1 MSGESKTRALV
12 SVIVP
17 VFNGE
22 RYLSESLG
30 SILRQTYSRTEI
42 FVMDDASTDGTRE
55 VAAAYGERVKYHRQR
70 ANRGIYGNANDG
82 IDEIWPAGTLWPNRR
97 LEDARGGKPD
107 WLAAGF
113 ILKARKTGSGKVS
126 QRNPAVG

>member
-1 MSGESKTRALV
+1 MSGEAKTQALV

-22 RYLSESLG
+22 RYLRESFD
-30 SILRQTYSRTEI
+30 SILAQTYPRTEI
-42 FVMDDASTDGTRE
+42 LVLDDASTDGTGM

-82 IDEIWPAGTLWPNRR
+82 IDEIWPAGTLWPSRR

-113 ILKARKTGSGKVS
+113 ILKARKTAGGRDS